1 MGVVLDAI
9 AVCSGVIV
17 AVVVNACVAFV
28 TIVLSVV
35 AVFKVDDDWIAVV
48 VAAWVTVVFIEAEE
62 EMERAE
68 AARVELETKVVLVF
82 VDTSSI
88 ELVTVEALEFVL

>member
-1 MGVVLDAI
+1 
-9 AVCSGVIV
+9 
-17 AVVVNACVAFV
+17 
-28 TIVLSVV
+28 
-35 AVFKVDDDWIAVV
+35 
-48 VAAWVTVVFIEAEE
+48 VTVVFIEAEE